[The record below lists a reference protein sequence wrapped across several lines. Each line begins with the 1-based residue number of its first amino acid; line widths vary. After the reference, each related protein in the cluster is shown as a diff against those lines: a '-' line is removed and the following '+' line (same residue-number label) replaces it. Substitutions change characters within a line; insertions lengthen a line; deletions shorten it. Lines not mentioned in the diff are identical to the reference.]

1 MGSYSIRLATI
12 KRYSMK
18 LSRKRFE
25 KIVAEA
31 LDELPEEIGEALS
44 NIYVVV
50 EQWPSEET
58 IEETNVRSRH
68 ELLAL
73 YEGIPLTER
82 NTDYGLEL
90 PDKITIFQ
98 RPIQAMCGSLPELI
112 DEIKTAVIHEFAHH
126 FGIDDERLD
135 ELGY

>member
-1 MGSYSIRLATI
+1 
-12 KRYSMK
+12 MK

-58 IEETNVRSRH
+58 IREMNVRSRH

-82 NTDYGLEL
+82 NTSYGAVL
-90 PDKITIFQ
+90 PDRITIFQ
-98 RPIQAMCGSLPELI
+98 GPIQAICSSSLPELI
-112 DEIKTAVIHEFAHH
+112 DEIKKAVVHEVAHH
-126 FGIDDERLD
+126 FGIEDERLD

>member
-1 MGSYSIRLATI
+1 
-12 KRYSMK
+12 MK
-18 LSRKRFE
+18 LTRKRFE
-25 KIVAEA
+25 EVVAEA

-58 IEETNVRSRH
+58 ISETNVRSRH

-82 NTDYGLEL
+82 NTDYGAVL
-90 PDKITIFQ
+90 PDKVTIFQ
-98 RPIQAMCGSLPELI
+98 EPIQAICSSLPELI
-112 DEIKTAVIHEFAHH
+112 DEIRIAVVHEIAHH
-126 FGIDDERLD
+126 FGIEDERLD